1 MEKRGRTRWS
11 APTRRGIGWRR
22 GRWVKDTKAGWK
34 ADRRLESLPHIGH
47 DTEGTEKTN
56 HRGHGEHGET
66 QTTEGTENTE
76 IGREGADTLVRPYTA
91 WHWVA
96 QRAVGKGHKGLE
108 SLPHKSGL
116 PHITEDKEDKNV
128 STTLGACSFP
138 WAVKAH
144 KPTTGM
150 TAGVARKTAC
160 STERPAW
167 QAWRHAPRGGAI
179 GWRMGRG

>member
-1 MEKRGRTRWS
+1 
-11 APTRRGIGWRR
+11 
-22 GRWVKDTKAGWK
+22 
-34 ADRRLESLPHIGH
+34 
-47 DTEGTEKTN
+47 
-56 HRGHGEHGET
+56 
-66 QTTEGTENTE
+66 
-76 IGREGADTLVRPYTA
+76 
-91 WHWVA
+91 
-96 QRAVGKGHKGLE
+96 VGKGHKGLE

-167 QAWRHAPRGGAI
+167 QAWRLAPPGGDWVEEGPWVKGTQAGWQAGRRLGSLRDREGRGG
-179 GWRMGRG
+179 